1 MCFLANWYV
10 FYTTATLAFHWLDV
24 LFRQVKTFPALDL
37 KNKRQETQVLCSSS
51 KKLPWEKLHHCLLV
65 HCAPPPV
72 STLQQAAWGDLW
84 TNQKLVG
91 LTKSKDHVLKFMGP
105 LVQLGPHHVCT
116 TLLHRPDTIMSV
128 WNYVSRLC
136 DTSFET
142 SFRHKKT
149 YQISGRCAL
158 FWCVPKIHF
167 KSFLEQNFFLIFV

>member
-1 MCFLANWYV
+1 M
-10 FYTTATLAFHWLDV
+10 
-24 LFRQVKTFPALDL
+24 FPALDL

-149 YQISGRCAL
+149 YQMCSLLVLATQCICSKNPFQIIFRA
-158 FWCVPKIHF
+158 KHF
-167 KSFLEQNFFLIFV
+167 SYFCLKSRIF